1 MPGKMTLMSINLLSS
16 GTNNP
21 FGMMPNIG
29 HINLIGIAE
38 GNTHHSL
45 ECAIATT
52 LPIVRIIHK
61 KMEANMPKRELNS
74 IYKGISQRY
83 VIVNRTKP
91 HSPPITEIVV
101 PNKSPAIQAPIKIKK
116 LANNKQNPQYIILPI
131 RYLLTGIDKQYK
143 LK

>member
-1 MPGKMTLMSINLLSS
+1 MTLMSSNLLPS
-16 GTNNP
+16 GANNP
-21 FGMMPNIG
+21 FGMTPNIG

-38 GNTHHSL
+38 GKTHHNL

-52 LPIVRIIHK
+52 LPIVKTIHEK
-61 KMEANMPKRELNS
+61 IEANMPKRELNS

-83 VIVNRTKP
+83 VMVNTTKP
-91 HSPPITEIVV
+91 HSPPTTEIVV
-101 PNKSPAIQAPIKIKK
+101 PNKSPTIQAPIKIKK

-131 RYLLTGIDKQYK
+131 RYLLTGIDKQNE